1 MRFKAEPFL
10 IGAAVV
16 VVFCGYLWSTA
27 TSGINPVQWRD
38 GDLIVQRSWATRVLP
53 VFGRS
58 GEAPT
63 QIGIVR
69 VTDQGPVVIEATDTV
84 TETPLADFIAR
95 GSGAFYAAYRIPAL
109 TTIQAN
115 VVIAAARA
123 RIGTPGDFF
132 LDEEPDHIYSS
143 ELVRMAF
150 GSVGIRFEHTDRL
163 GDLAKGNPAV
173 SSEFIGRW
181 AESKPCKRRY
191 LDYDQC
197 WNVIAHHEVI
207 TPDAIIT
214 DTRFQKIYA
223 SPGMDQQMLAE
234 SGAPANETPPG
245 DAAVGLRP

>member
-1 MRFKAEPFL
+1 MKFKAEPFL
-10 IGAAVV
+10 FGAAIV

-27 TSGINPVQWRD
+27 TSGINPVQWQD
-38 GDLIVQRSWATRVLP
+38 GDLIVQRSYASHVLP
-53 VFGRS
+53 VFARN
-58 GEAPT
+58 GEAPA
-63 QIGIVR
+63 QIGIVQ
-69 VTDQGPVVIEATDTV
+69 VTEQGPVVIEATDTV

-95 GSGAFYAAYRIPAL
+95 GSSGQYAAYRIPGL

-173 SSEFIGRW
+173 SSDFIGRW
-181 AESKPCKRRY
+181 TESKPCKRRY

-197 WNVIAHHEVI
+197 WSVIARNEVI
-207 TPDAIIT
+207 TPDTIVT
-214 DTRFQKIYA
+214 DPHVQKIYET
-223 SPGMDQQMLAE
+223 PGMDQQLLAQ
-234 SGAPANETPPG
+234 GNAPAQPG
-245 DAAVGLRP
+245 TAAPADSLRP